1 MKGNR
6 ATRDAAGVEPRSGPP
21 QLGGTP
27 AYRVLLVHDQSA
39 EADAAVAVLESSG
52 LRLRPLRVD
61 TLPAL
66 DAALRGRDW
75 DLALLARPLER
86 IGDDVALAR
95 LLEAADGFPVIV
107 LGRQLDDETVLRL
120 SAAGVSDVVEAGA
133 GAPLLEAVGH
143 LLEASDGA
151 AGQEADLGLSL
162 AARIQDLLGLAESF
176 EAALAQALEL
186 VCTGLQQPHGETW
199 IRLPDSPEFR
209 LGPGYAAEAG
219 LERLRVLTAGGGN
232 AASGDNAAGGG
243 NAAGAGPAGAE
254 RPTGGIPA
262 GIVREVVASRRSRT
276 VIDLRRDDGRRFDRA
291 HAALASGLDVA
302 TAVPVVVGGRVEAV
316 LLTLGRAGQPP
327 DPRVHGVLEVAAKHL
342 AASLGRERE
351 RTMLAAERRRLQAL
365 LDLLGEGVMACDRQG
380 HVTLF
385 NRALEAFHGKGVV
398 RGIDRAEWPRAYD
411 LYLADGVTAM
421 RPPEVPILRAL
432 HGEQLENE
440 RFVIAAPGVRRRT
453 VRASARPLRD
463 GAGAI
468 DGALMVVHDESQVAA
483 ASEALAGASERAVRT
498 FTLLLDHLSDLALR
512 VGEATALDEA
522 WPAFAD
528 FAERT
533 LGADE
538 LRVIRAETS
547 FPDDGPYA
555 GAVIGPAEADA
566 TGEIGSAGDAA
577 AGERML
583 FAAVRPAR
591 AADSLGP
598 RASASALAR
607 EAIASRR
614 LAIERDASYPGLL
627 PERPMRSAAAV
638 PMLLGDRV
646 LGALEVRAARPFAFD
661 EGAAVAL
668 TMAATLSAIALDHAD
683 LVNVERRSREIAEAS
698 ARHFQQIFVANPA
711 AVAIVAEGDW
721 RVLDVNPAMEVLTGF
736 TRAQLVGRGAVELGL
751 WSAEDASALARAHDG
766 APAVRERE
774 TPLRRSDGSRRSC
787 LVSVE
792 PTVLREGSSTQRA
805 LLVLAID
812 VTERLEQQRQL
823 RDLARF
829 RESLMEFIN
838 QTLSHGFDATFYQ
851 RLLEAAVRAT
861 PGAEAGA
868 LLLRD
873 TPDDDYRRVAESGR
887 DGVERAVDGPSALE
901 VPIELDG
908 ERMALLRLEHR
919 PGHPEFDEQAR
930 DLAAAFATQAAT
942 LIQRRA
948 LEHELEHMAYH
959 DSLTGLPNRTLF
971 RDRLQ
976 QAVTRSQRTGRR
988 GAALFVDL
996 DNLKVTNDTLGH
1008 GVGDALLQAVAER
1021 LRSAVRAEDTVAR
1034 IGGDE
1039 FTLVLPEAEDAA
1051 AAALVAKK
1059 VLRVMRQPF
1068 QLLGHELHVSVS
1080 MGITLFPDDAT
1091 DADTLIRHGDAA
1103 LYHAKAQGKDR
1114 YRFFT
1119 LEMNRELLERAS
1131 LEAQL
1136 RVALQRDEFELCYQ
1150 PRVALRDGR
1159 ITSVEALA
1167 RWRLPER
1174 GEVPPATFIA
1184 VAEDAGLIGAVG
1196 THLLRLACRQG
1207 RAWSDAGVPTVVAV
1221 NLSAKQLQERD
1232 IVQTVLTVLRESG
1245 LDPKLLELELTESA
1259 VMRNVEE
1266 NVVKLGELRAL
1277 GVQISIDDFG
1287 TAYSS
1292 LNYLKQLPA
1301 TALKID
1307 RSFVRDVAA
1316 TGEAGRHDTA
1326 IVRAVVALA
1335 EALELVAIAEGVETL
1350 AQLHFLRGIGCEQ
1363 AQGYLLARPA
1373 AAADL
1378 TELLRRGRVRLP
1390 DDA

>member
-1 MKGNR
+1 MEGNR
-6 ATRDAAGVEPRSGPP
+6 ATRDAAGVEPRLGPSEVAGAP
-21 QLGGTP
+21 EH
-27 AYRVLLVHDQSA
+27 RLLVVHDRAA
-39 EADAAVAVLESSG
+39 EADRAVAELEASG
-52 LRLRPLRVD
+52 LRLRVLRVD

-75 DLALLARPLER
+75 DLVLLARPLER
-86 IGDDVALAR
+86 IADDDALAR
-95 LLEAADGFPVIV
+95 LAEAADACPVIV
-107 LGRQLDDETVLRL
+107 LGQGLDDETILEL

-133 GAPLLEAVGH
+133 GGPLLEAVRHVLAAHGA
-143 LLEASDGA
+143 EAGEPDP
-151 AGQEADLGLSL
+151 GLTL
-162 AARIQDLLGLAESF
+162 AARIQDLVGMAESL
-176 EAALAQALEL
+176 EEALAQTLEL
-186 VCTGLQQPHGETW
+186 VCAGLQQPYGESW
-199 IRLPDSPEFR
+199 VRVPDGPEFR
-209 LGPGYAAEAG
+209 LGSGFAAHAG
-219 LERLRVLTAGGGN
+219 LERLRVVTAGRRAGGEPAGGGRVT
-232 AASGDNAAGGG
+232 GGG
-243 NAAGAGPAGAE
+243 AHGAG
-254 RPTGGIPA
+254 IPG
-262 GIVREVVASRRSRT
+262 GIVREVVASRRSRVVT
-276 VIDLRRDDGRRFDRA
+276 DLSRDGGRRFDRA
-291 HAALASGLDVA
+291 RAALASGLDVA
-302 TAVPVVVGGRVEAV
+302 TAVPVVVRNRVEAV
-316 LLTLGRAGQPP
+316 MLTLGRRGHAP
-327 DPRVHGVLEVAAKHL
+327 DPRVRGVMEVAAKHL

-351 RTMLAAERRRLQAL
+351 TAMLARERRRLQEL
-365 LDLLGEGVMACDRQG
+365 LDLLGEGVMACDG
-380 HVTLF
+380 TGEVTLF
-385 NRALEAFHGKGVV
+385 NRALERFHGRRAA
-398 RGIDRAEWPRAYD
+398 RGIARDEWPRAYD

-421 RPPEVPILRAL
+421 RPGEVPILRAL
-432 HGEQLENE
+432 GGESVEDE

-463 GAGAI
+463 ASGAV
-468 DGALMVVHDESQVAA
+468 DGALMVVHDESQIAA

-498 FTLLLDHLSDLALR
+498 FTLLLDHLADLALR
-512 VGEATALDEA
+512 VGEAHRLSDA
-522 WPAFAD
+522 WPAVAD

-538 LRVIRAETS
+538 LRVIRSETS
-547 FPDDGPYA
+547 PLDEA
-555 GAVIGPAEADA
+555 GTAPAER
-566 TGEIGSAGDAA
+566 I
-577 AGERML
+577 L
-583 FAAVRPAR
+583 FEAVRPAT
-591 AADSLGP
+591 AADVIDP
-598 RASASALAR
+598 AASASAVAR
-607 EAIASRR
+607 DAMAAGR
-614 LAIERDASYPGLL
+614 LAVERDASYPGIV
-627 PERPMRSAAAV
+627 PQRPMRSAAAV
-638 PMLLGDRV
+638 PMVLGERI

-668 TMAATLSAIALDHAD
+668 TMAATLAAIALDHAD
-683 LVNVERRSREIAEAS
+683 LVEEERRSRELAEAS

-711 AVAIVAEGDW
+711 AVAIVAERDW
-721 RVLDVNPAMEVLTGF
+721 RVLDVNPAMEVLTGWP
-736 TRAQLVGRGAVELGL
+736 RGQLVGRSAVELGL
-751 WSAEDASALARAHDG
+751 WEADANAMSDANAMVIAPGGARTL
-766 APAVRERE
+766 RERE
-774 TPLRRSDGSRRSC
+774 TQLRRGDGSLRTC

-792 PTVLREGSSTQRA
+792 ATELRSGEMSERA

-812 VTERLEQQRQL
+812 VTERLEQQKQL
-823 RDLARF
+823 GDLARF
-829 RESLMEFIN
+829 RESLVEFIG
-838 QTLSHGFDATFYQ
+838 QTLSHGFDETFYQ

-861 PGAEAGA
+861 PGAEAGS

-873 TPDDDYRRVAESGR
+873 APHGDDRRVAEVGRERGDPSSGAR
-887 DGVERAVDGPSALE
+887 TQLE

-908 ERMALLRLEHR
+908 QRMALLRLEGG
-919 PGHPEFDEQAR
+919 PGNAGFDEQAR

-976 QAVTRSQRTGRR
+976 QAVARSQRTGRR

-1008 GVGDALLQAVAER
+1008 GIGDGLLQAVGER

-1051 AAALVAKK
+1051 AAALVAEKI
-1059 VLRVMRQPF
+1059 LRLMRQPF
-1068 QLLGHELHVSVS
+1068 RLLGHELHVSVS

-1119 LEMNRELLERAS
+1119 AQMNQALLERAS
-1131 LEAQL
+1131 LEARL
-1136 RVALQRDEFELCYQ
+1136 RIALQRDEFGLRYQ
-1150 PRVALRDGR
+1150 PRVSLVDGR

-1174 GEVPPATFIA
+1174 GDVPPATFIA
-1184 VAEDAGLIGAVG
+1184 VAEEAGLIGPLG
-1196 THLLRLACRQG
+1196 SHLLRLACQQG

-1232 IVQTVLTVLRESG
+1232 VVRTVLAVLRETG
-1245 LDPKLLELELTESA
+1245 LDPSLLELELTESA
-1259 VMRNVEE
+1259 VMHNVEE
-1266 NVVKLGELRAL
+1266 NVVKLGELRDL

-1335 EALELVAIAEGVETL
+1335 KALELVAIAEGVETL
-1350 AQLHFLRGIGCEQ
+1350 AQLRFLREIGCEQ

-1378 TELLRRGRVRLP
+1378 AELLQRGRVPLP